1 MITTTEDKFDVDY
14 DVFSFVGRAA
24 LIAGGLYALDK
35 SIKEDV
41 FHRTPDN
48 LGKFNN
54 SYISRLSNIL
64 EKDVAVTD
72 QRISSTVPRKK
83 TFFNHKP
90 EKRNIKELG
99 ATLNEEGRTT
109 LQKLLN
115 DSGFKG
121 MSADL
126 FDEIGNLQTRIK
138 DTDRMSEFDSIR
150 ERRSNVRSGAI
161 SYELD
166 KSGKLTT
173 IYMDSLSGRIPIS
186 VIGKDG
192 MVNINGNRYVSRP
205 MFTPVSG
212 QKAGDPFGADVG
224 FARAIR
230 DNYYKIAKG
239 ELSLNEFKHLFNK
252 TLTYNGKFYSGN
264 SPDMLNP
271 DVIQNILGSARDNVF
286 NPMNRLANAAVM
298 KNSGINGNGIASAS
312 NLADSIIRLLGDKI
326 SEIDGLAETSNP
338 NQLFRANTFYIDKDG
353 ARHSTV
359 ALNFAFLNKEQM
371 DKFREIAKRDYKWDF
386 GELAKE
392 EMLANSAIMGSVGN
406 DVRSLGIVDGQTTEA
421 SEFVLEKL
429 VSATGLSRDDF
440 MEKIKENGFDAFDEN
455 TRLKLKSI
463 GVNDYQK
470 YLKEQLRES
479 TSRREALLL
488 SNGSNDKL
496 RAERRTL
503 MHKKNALTGALRDKH
518 HVNPRLQKK
527 GTRFAKRLDNH
538 YANIIKD
545 KPRISKN
552 PGDYE
557 LQKMATW
564 RASKKAELDA
574 VNTRIKELDK
584 TFKPRVI
591 KSEHYRQAMS
601 MRKSGM
607 QGLIDQ
613 EINDLDAVIESTKTK
628 LGSSN
633 LFGISTKDG
642 SKSYINNKIR
652 NLMINNMHIDSNGN
666 IGFSLLQTTKVGQ
679 GVKGTDPSGEA
690 KAIYKSSSNH
700 VAEILMK
707 MQMEMGGELTPD
719 MEKAFSSVH
728 AVLNREAMKAEV
740 SDRNMYDALHSIREK
755 NKLDGNEDV
764 RKLLGEFD
772 GSAKMDADY
781 EDLFKKLGAL
791 VGNDFT
797 KLTGNETLAAFI
809 KNKRISFGNTAAD
822 LGAGDLGFLAERHVG
837 LMLGLGMDSFVEDLL
852 SRKINTGVFTSF
864 KRLEKAQEAI
874 RDSSKA
880 ANVSFRDDEQK
891 SFLNFMNQVFPSAE
905 DQDNPDVLARRA
917 KYLEQYTDDATQA
930 VFVKLSESVD
940 GIDKIPIFTDAN
952 LRGLIGEQ
960 IGFEGDYK
968 KYTEVDELT
977 KEILYHDRAQRRDPR
992 KLKELLK
999 NYQTAIDAMRGS
1011 VRDKILKGKITKTM
1025 YGQAASGSAALA
1037 KYADNIFDAKKIAY
1051 AAPYVAAVS
1060 KRKYIDMFGQKMYDD
1075 FIASKGKLSRAW
1087 AFAMR
1092 EPTEGLSGLPVN
1104 VVPADQIEGLRDLDN
1119 TRIALV
1125 SGRSNSIIGMV
1136 FGDYDGDNL
1145 SLLATQEEK
1154 AAASIERLAKSNE
1167 LDAKAFRLFQESKTK
1182 FQLKG
1187 VHSKSIL
1194 SHSLAELR
1202 LASYYAKDLEK
1213 GFVGIASKTLEPL
1226 HGINRK
1232 LHAAGSE
1239 DYIRTEGL
1247 LHTIAENIIKGK
1259 AQSVEDLKNNKA
1271 KEILDAIV
1279 GNEGFANKSIEE
1291 RSAVFRKYL
1300 DSLMIGDAA
1309 DLGDRIR
1316 AGENSEEFIEEVSKK
1331 LGNDRK
1337 RAEDIVNGEWFK
1349 KYTDDKSIDSF
1360 MKITGYKSKAGDE
1373 IYEAY
1378 DNIMSKA
1385 LGDYHYRLTQMGE
1398 DTQQAIEDSRRMF
1411 KGLGG
1416 NMMKYAILPSAA
1428 LGLLGTVFGARS
1440 SIESEL
1446 EFSDASRQHG
1456 KSSWVNR
1463 PNPSVNMRQP
1473 THMKPE
1479 VSGQGGRGFSID
1491 KYSAMHKTSDVRIQ
1505 DDTQNFSYHDMQ
1517 DKIRRGY

>member
-1 MITTTEDKFDVDY
+1 MITNTEDKFDVDY

-24 LIAGGLYALDK
+24 LIGGGLYALDK
-35 SIKEDV
+35 SIKQGV
-41 FHRTPDN
+41 FQRTPDN

-54 SYISRLSNIL
+54 SYISRLTSIL
-64 EKDVAVTD
+64 EKDVAATD
-72 QRISSTVPRKK
+72 QRIPSTIPQKK
-83 TFFNHKP
+83 TFFNHKQ

-99 ATLNEEGRTT
+99 VNLTENGKST

-138 DTDRMSEFDSIR
+138 DTDIMSEFDSVR
-150 ERRSNVRSGAI
+150 ERRSHVRSGAI

-192 MVNINGNRYVSRP
+192 MVNINGNKYVSRP
-205 MFTPVSG
+205 MFMPSG

-224 FARAIR
+224 FTKAIK
-230 DNYYKIAKG
+230 DNYYEIAKS

-252 TLTYNGKFYSGN
+252 TLTYNGKSYSGN
-264 SPDMLNP
+264 SPNMLNP

-298 KNSGINGNGIASAS
+298 KNSGINGHGIASAS

-440 MEKIKENGFDAFDEN
+440 MEKIKENGFDAFDESQ
-455 TRLKLKSI
+455 RLKMRAT

-479 TSRREALLL
+479 SMRKEALLL
-488 SNGSNDKL
+488 SNSSHDEL
-496 RAERRTL
+496 RTKRRNL
-503 MHKKNALTGALRDKH
+503 LHKKNALTGALRDKH

-552 PGDYE
+552 PNDYE
-557 LQKMATW
+557 LQKMAAW
-564 RASKKAELDA
+564 RGKRKTELDSINA
-574 VNTRIKELDK
+574 EIKELNK
-584 TFKPRVI
+584 VFKPKVL
-591 KSEHYRQAMS
+591 KSKYYNEIMGL
-601 MRKSGM
+601 RKSGKL
-607 QGLIDQ
+607 GDFDQ
-613 EINDLDAVIESTKTK
+613 RVKEIDAVIESTKTK

-652 NLMINNMHIDSNGN
+652 DLTINNMHIDSNGN

-679 GVKGTDPSGEA
+679 GVKGTDPAGEG
-690 KAIYKSSSNH
+690 KAVYKSASNY
-700 VAEILMK
+700 VSEILMK
-707 MQMEMGGELTPD
+707 VQTELGGELTPD
-719 MEKAFSSVH
+719 IEEAFSRVH
-728 AVLNREAMKAEV
+728 VVLNREAMKAEV
-740 SDRNMYDALHSIREK
+740 SDRNMYDALHSIKEK
-755 NKLDGNEDV
+755 NKLDGNQDV
-764 RKLLGEFD
+764 GKLLDEFD

-791 VGNDFT
+791 VDNDFT

-837 LMLGLGMDSFVEDLL
+837 LMLGLGMDSLVEDLL
-852 SRKINTGVFTSF
+852 SRKINTGAFTTF
-864 KRLEKAQEAI
+864 KRLEKVQEAI

-917 KYLEQYTDDATQA
+917 KYLEQYTDEATQS
-930 VFVKLSESVD
+930 VFVKLSEPVD
-940 GIDKIPIFTDAN
+940 GIDKIPIFTDPN

-960 IGFEGDYK
+960 IGSEGDYK
-968 KYTEVDELT
+968 KYTEIDELT
-977 KEILYHDRAQRRDPR
+977 KEILYHDRAKRRDPR
-992 KLKELLK
+992 KLKQLLE
-999 NYQTAIDAMRGS
+999 NYQTATEAMRGS

-1037 KYADNIFDAKKIAY
+1037 KYADNIFDAKEIAY

-1060 KRKYIDMFGQKMYDD
+1060 KKKYIDMFGQKMYDD

-1154 AAASIERLAKSNE
+1154 ATASIERLAKSNE
-1167 LDAKAFRLFQESKTK
+1167 LEAKAFRLFQESKTK

-1202 LASYYAKDLEK
+1202 LASYHAKDLEK
-1213 GFVGIASKTLEPL
+1213 NFVGIASKTLEPL
-1226 HGINRK
+1226 HGINKK

-1259 AQSVEDLKNNKA
+1259 AQSLEDLKNNKS

-1279 GNEGFANKSIEE
+1279 GNEGFANKSIAE
-1291 RSAVFRKYL
+1291 RTAVFRKYL

-1316 AGENSEEFIEEVSKK
+1316 AGENSEEFINEVSKK
-1331 LGNDRK
+1331 LGDDRK
-1337 RAEDIVNGEWFK
+1337 RAEDIINGEWFK
-1349 KYTDDKSIDSF
+1349 KYTDDNSVDNF
-1360 MKITGYKSKAGDE
+1360 MKLTGYRNKAVDE
-1373 IYEAY
+1373 IDEVY
-1378 DNIMSKA
+1378 DNIIAKG
-1385 LGDYHYRLTQMGE
+1385 LGDYHYRLVQMGE
-1398 DTQQAIEDSRRMF
+1398 DTQQALDDSRRMF

-1416 NMMKYAILPSAA
+1416 NLAKYALLPAAA
-1428 LGLLGTVFGARS
+1428 LGLMGTVFGARS
-1440 SIESEL
+1440 SIDSEF
-1446 EFSDASRQHG
+1446 EFSDANRQHG
-1456 KSSWVNR
+1456 KSSWVGKS
-1463 PNPSVNMRQP
+1463 NPSTNMRQP

-1479 VSGQGGRGFSID
+1479 ISGNGAHGFNID
-1491 KYSAMHKTSDVRIQ
+1491 KYSAMHKTSEVRVQ
-1505 DDTQNFSYHDMQ
+1505 DDTRNFDFYDMQ